1 MGTGVY
7 LESRTAL
14 DAFLRPILH
23 DIVAIVE
30 HGRRMTV
37 TVTDVLLALKRN
49 GRCELSPP
57 IPPPPLCHI
66 HLLPVWYFL
75 TQRPGIAAA
84 VDTTGPVPAICLRCP
99 VVCCLP
105 VRT

>member
-57 IPPPPLCHI
+57 PPP
-66 HLLPVWYFL
+66 
-75 TQRPGIAAA
+75 RPFATSTCYRCGISSHSGLA
-84 VDTTGPVPAICLRCP
+84 LRRP
-99 VVCCLP
+99 
-105 VRT
+105 

>member
-37 TVTDVLLALKRN
+37 TVTDVLLALKRT
-49 GRCELSPP
+49 GRCE
-57 IPPPPLCHI
+57 LCHI

>member
-49 GRCELSPP
+49 GRFEL
-57 IPPPPLCHI
+57 ILPLPHP
-66 HLLPVWYFL
+66 LLLLWSFL
-75 TQRPGIAAA
+75 HSSLALQWQQTQQGL
-84 VDTTGPVPAICLRCP
+84 CLLSASSGC
-99 VVCCLP
+99 
-105 VRT
+105 

>member
-49 GRCELSPP
+49 GRCVL
-57 IPPPPLCHI
+57 PPPP
-66 HLLPVWYFL
+66 PP
-75 TQRPGIAAA
+75 RPFATSTCYRCGISSHSGLA
-84 VDTTGPVPAICLRCP
+84 LRRP
-99 VVCCLP
+99 
-105 VRT
+105 